1 MAKGHMTIFT
11 SHRLLNTY
19 LADRIIVLEAGEII
33 EEGTQSELLK
43 NNRRFAQL
51 FKYQQEKFQ
60 VNTEGKDSDENSSD

>member
-1 MAKGHMTIFT
+1 M
-11 SHRLLNTY
+11 
-19 LADRIIVLEAGEII
+19 LEAGEII